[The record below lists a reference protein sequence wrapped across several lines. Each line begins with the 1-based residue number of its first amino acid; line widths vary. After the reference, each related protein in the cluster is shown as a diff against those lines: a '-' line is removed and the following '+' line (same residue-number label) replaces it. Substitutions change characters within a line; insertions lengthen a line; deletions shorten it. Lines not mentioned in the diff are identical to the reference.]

1 MPPGMTPRT
10 FNAPLRITTYDGR
23 PGTAIA
29 AKPTPQVGSWWL
41 VPRES
46 FAEAQAVAQARM
58 SGTSDD
64 IIATGKRGRPAK
76 EK

>member
-1 MPPGMTPRT
+1 MRPRVST

-41 VPRES
+41 VPREQ
-46 FAEAQAVAQARM
+46 FYEAQAVAQARM
-58 SGTSDD
+58 SGTSEDLV
-64 IIATGKRGRPAK
+64 IVKRGRPAK
-76 EK
+76 ERP

>member
-1 MPPGMTPRT
+1 MRPRVST
-10 FNAPLRITTYDGR
+10 FNAPLRITSDDGR

-29 AKPTPQVGSWWL
+29 AKREKQVGSWWL
-41 VPRES
+41 VPREQ
-46 FAEAQAVAQARM
+46 FYEAQAVAQARM

-64 IIATGKRGRPAK
+64 LMIVKRGRPAK